1 MRRVS
6 TNLVPALPG
15 EEVGLQEAA
24 GATTRTAPHLVEKQD
39 SPAADEDRI
48 GRILVVE
55 DSPTQAQQ
63 LRCILEAAGYEV
75 AVAPDGET
83 GFGLF
88 NASAFDLIMSDILMP
103 GLSGYELCRKIKD
116 DPARRSVPV
125 VLLTSLTDPMDIVQ
139 GLECGADNF
148 LTKPYQPD
156 YLLGRVKTILGNKA
170 RRTGASSRWG
180 PRSSSWERS

>member
-6 TNLVPALPG
+6 TNLVPTLLG
-15 EEVGLQEAA
+15 EEVGLQEVA
-24 GATTRTAPHLVEKQD
+24 GASTRTAPHLVEKQD

-63 LRCILEAAGYEV
+63 LQCILEAAGYEV
-75 AVAPDGET
+75 EVAPDGET
-83 GFGLF
+83 GFDLF

-116 DPARRSVPV
+116 DPAIPNGDAASLQVEQIQEWVTVPEPRK
-125 VLLTSLTDPMDIVQ
+125 SL
-139 GLECGADNF
+139 A
-148 LTKPYQPD
+148 
-156 YLLGRVKTILGNKA
+156 
-170 RRTGASSRWG
+170 W
-180 PRSSSWERS
+180 